1 MKSSRTSSYTAR
13 TRTTSTRDLLID
25 APLVRASVKDVEI
38 RRVSLI
44 KGDTAIENHASTG
57 SGNYMIKPLGVP
69 TPIHRTGKCVLTHKT
84 PCSIQLR
91 NAVTRYKHDI
101 PEDGVYGLQ
110 P

>member
-44 KGDTAIENHASTG
+44 KG
-57 SGNYMIKPLGVP
+57 
-69 TPIHRTGKCVLTHKT
+69 KCVLTHKT